1 MRITQSMLAS
11 NSLRHLSNSYLKMGK
26 YQDQLSTGKKITK
39 PSDDPV
45 VAMKGM
51 FYRSDLTGV
60 DQYKRNTSEMH
71 LWMDNSEAGLEQA
84 NSALQRI
91 RELVVGGNNGTLSPT
106 DRQAIA
112 SEVEQL
118 KQDLV
123 KTANTQVAGRY
134 IFHGTDVLN
143 PPVADGTPPVVA
155 TNITDSAQLKVIDNY
170 QVEVANGVY
179 LKANVNPGNA
189 FSQELFTTVDNIQKA
204 LANNTP
210 SNLDSLLG
218 ELDNEMSIISSERS
232 ELGARSNRLDM
243 VENRIDQQEV
253 LANQVLSDNEDAD
266 IEKVIMDMTTQE
278 SVHRAALSVGSRII
292 QPTLMDFLR

>member
-60 DQYKRNTSEMH
+60 EQYKRNLSEVH

-91 RELVVGGNNGTLSPT
+91 RELVVQGQNGTLSPT
-106 DRQAIA
+106 DRQAVA
-112 SEVEQL
+112 VEVEQL

-134 IFHGTDVLN
+134 IFHGTDVLKA
-143 PPVADGTPPVVA
+143 PVADGNPPVVA
-155 TNITDSAQLKVIDNY
+155 TNITNLAQLKTINNY
-170 QVEVANGVY
+170 QVEVSKGVY

-218 ELDNEMSIISSERS
+218 ELDNEMSKMSSERS
-232 ELGARSNRLDM
+232 DLGARSNRLDM
-243 VENRIDQQEV
+243 VETRIDQQEV

>member
-51 FYRSDLTGV
+51 FYRSDLTSV
-60 DQYKRNTSEMH
+60 DQYKRNTSELH

-91 RELVVGGNNGTLSPT
+91 RELVVQGKNGTLSPE
-106 DRQAIA
+106 DRKAISA
-112 SEVEQL
+112 EVEQL

-134 IFHGTDVLN
+134 LFHGTDVLN
-143 PPVADGTPPVVA
+143 PPVADGDPPVVA
-155 TNITDSAQLKVIDNY
+155 ANITDSAQLKVIDNY
-170 QVEVANGVY
+170 QVEVSNGVY
-179 LKANVNPGNA
+179 LKANVNPGNV
-189 FSQELFTTVDNIQKA
+189 FSQDLFTTLTDIQKS

-210 SNLDSLLG
+210 SDLDSLLG
-218 ELDNEMSIISSERS
+218 DLDNKMSIMSSERS

>member
-60 DQYKRNTSEMH
+60 EQYKRNLSEVH

-91 RELVVGGNNGTLSPT
+91 RELVVQGQNGTLSPT
-106 DRQAIA
+106 DRQAVAVEIA
-112 SEVEQL
+112 QM

-134 IFHGTDVLN
+134 IFHGTDVLE
-143 PPVADGTPPVVA
+143 PPVADGDPPVVA
-155 TNITDSAQLKVIDNY
+155 TNITNSVQLSKINNY
-170 QVEVANGVY
+170 QVEVSKGVY
-179 LKANVNPGNA
+179 LKANINPANV
-189 FSQELFTTVDNIQKA
+189 FSKELFDTVDGIQKA
-204 LANNTP
+204 LENNDTTAL
-210 SNLDSLLG
+210 SGLLG
-218 ELDNEMSIISSERS
+218 DLDNAMDSMSSERS

-243 VENRIDQQEV
+243 VENRIGQQEV

>member
-11 NSLRHLSNSYLKMGK
+11 NSLRNLSSSYLKMGK

-51 FYRSDLTGV
+51 HYRSDLTEV
-60 DQYKRNTSEMH
+60 DQYKRNLSELH
-71 LWMDNSEAGLEQA
+71 LWMDNSEAGMEQA

-91 RELVVGGNNGTLSPT
+91 RELVVQGQNGSLTPE
-106 DRQAIA
+106 DRNAIA
-112 SEVEQL
+112 AEVGQM

-123 KTANTQVAGRY
+123 KTANTQIAGRY
-134 IFHGTDVLN
+134 IFHGNDVMN
-143 PPVADGTPPVVA
+143 PPVAQEDPPVVA
-155 TNITDSAQLKVIDNY
+155 ANLTNPAINNY
-170 QVEVANGVY
+170 NVEVSKGVS
-179 LKANVNPGNA
+179 LKANVNPANV
-189 FSQELFTTVDNIQKA
+189 FSQELFDVVGGIQNA
-204 LANNTP
+204 MENNN
-210 SNLDSLLG
+210 SG
-218 ELDNEMSIISSERS
+218 ELDGYLSRLDKVMETSSSERS

-243 VENRIDQQEV
+243 IENRLGQQSV
-253 LANQVLSDNEDAD
+253 MANQVLSDNEDAD
-266 IEKVIMDMTTQE
+266 IEKVIMDLTTQE

>member
-11 NSLRHLSNSYLKMGK
+11 NSLRNLSNSYLKMGK

-51 FYRSDLTGV
+51 FYRSDLTGIE
-60 DQYKRNTSEMH
+60 QYKRNLSELH
-71 LWMDNSEAGLEQA
+71 LWMDNSEAGLSQA
-84 NSALQRI
+84 NSTLQRV
-91 RELVVGGNNGTLSPT
+91 RELLVQGQNNTLSPS

-112 SEVEQL
+112 VEVGQL
-118 KQDLV
+118 NQDLV

-134 IFHGTDVLN
+134 IFHGTDVTN
-143 PPVADGTPPVVA
+143 PPVAQEDPPQVVA
-155 TNITDSAQLKVIDNY
+155 NLTDPAINSYN
-170 QVEVANGVY
+170 VEVSKGVS
-179 LKANVNPGNA
+179 LKANVNPANT
-189 FSQELFTTVDNIQKA
+189 FNQELFDVVGGIQAALQNDNSVDLEGFTAKLDKVI
-204 LANNTP
+204 T
-210 SNLDSLLG
+210 NLST
-218 ELDNEMSIISSERS
+218 ERS
-232 ELGARSNRLDM
+232 ELGARTNRLDL
-243 VENRIDQQEV
+243 VENRIDQQDV
-253 LANQVLSDNEDAD
+253 LANKVLSDNEDAD

>member
-1 MRITQSMLAS
+1 MRITQSMLAN
-11 NSLRHLSNSYLKMGK
+11 NSLRHLSDSYLKMGK

-51 FYRSDLTGV
+51 FYRSDLAGV
-60 DQYKRNTSEMH
+60 EQYKRNLSELH
-71 LWMDNSEAGLEQA
+71 LWLDNSEAGMEQA

-91 RELVVGGNNGTLSPT
+91 RELVVQGQNGSLTET
-106 DRQAIA
+106 DRKAIA
-112 SEVEQL
+112 AEVGQL
-118 KQDLV
+118 KEDLV

-134 IFHGTDVLN
+134 IFHGNDVMH
-143 PPVADGTPPVVA
+143 PPVAQEEPPKVA
-155 TNITDSAQLKVIDNY
+155 DNLTDPAINNYKIEVSA
-170 QVEVANGVY
+170 GVS
-179 LKANVNPGNA
+179 LKANVNPANT
-189 FSQELFTTVDNIQKA
+189 FSQELFDVVGGIQTA
-204 LANNTP
+204 LENNQ
-210 SNLDSLLG
+210 SGDLDELLIR
-218 ELDNEMSIISSERS
+218 LDKTMDTMAAERS

-243 VENRIDQQEV
+243 VETRIDQQNV

>member
-1 MRITQSMLAS
+1 MRITQSMLAN
-11 NSLRHLSNSYLKMGK
+11 NSLRHLSDSYLKMGK

-51 FYRSDLTGV
+51 FYRSDLAGV
-60 DQYKRNTSEMH
+60 EQYKRNLSELH
-71 LWMDNSEAGLEQA
+71 FWLDNSEAGMEQA

-91 RELVVGGNNGTLSPT
+91 RELVVQGQNGSKTEI
-106 DRQAIA
+106 DRKAIA
-112 SEVEQL
+112 AEVGQL
-118 KQDLV
+118 KEDLV

-134 IFHGTDVLN
+134 IFHGNDVTH
-143 PPVADGTPPVVA
+143 PPVAQEEPPKVA
-155 TNITDSAQLKVIDNY
+155 DNLTDPAINNYKIEVSA
-170 QVEVANGVY
+170 GVS
-179 LKANVNPGNA
+179 LKANVNPANT
-189 FSQELFTTVDNIQKA
+189 FNQELFDVVGGIQTA
-204 LANNTP
+204 LENNQP
-210 SNLDSLLG
+210 GDLDQLLIR
-218 ELDNEMSIISSERS
+218 LDKTMDTMAGERS

-243 VENRIDQQEV
+243 VETRIDQQNV

-266 IEKVIMDMTTQE
+266 IEKVIMDLTTQE

>member
-51 FYRSDLTGV
+51 FYRSDLAGV
-60 DQYKRNTSEMH
+60 EQYKRNLSELH

-91 RELVVGGNNGTLSPT
+91 RELVVQGQNGSLTET
-106 DRQAIA
+106 DRKAIA
-112 SEVEQL
+112 AEVGQL
-118 KQDLV
+118 KEDLV

-134 IFHGTDVLN
+134 IFHGNDVMN
-143 PPVADGTPPVVA
+143 PPVAQEEPPKVA
-155 TNITDSAQLKVIDNY
+155 DNLTDSAINNY
-170 QVEVANGVY
+170 TIEVSTGVS
-179 LKANVNPGNA
+179 LKANVDPANTFN
-189 FSQELFTTVDNIQKA
+189 QELFDVVGGIQTA
-204 LANNTP
+204 LQTNQSAD
-210 SNLDSLLG
+210 LDQLLIR
-218 ELDNEMSIISSERS
+218 LDKIMDTMSSERS

-243 VENRIDQQEV
+243 VETRIDQQSV

-266 IEKVIMDMTTQE
+266 IEKVIMDLTTQE

>member
-11 NSLRHLSNSYLKMGK
+11 NSLRNLSNSYLKMGK
-26 YQDQLSTGKKITK
+26 LQNQLSTGMKITK

-51 FYRSDLTGV
+51 YYRSDLAGV
-60 DQYKRNTSEMH
+60 EQHKRNLSELH
-71 LWMDNSEAGLEQA
+71 LWMDNSEAGMEQA

-91 RELVVGGNNGTLSPT
+91 RELVVQGGNGTLSPT
-106 DRQAIA
+106 DSNALA
-112 SEVEQL
+112 VEVGQM

-134 IFHGTDVLN
+134 IFHGTDVMN
-143 PPVADGTPPVVA
+143 PPVIQDEPPIVA
-155 TNITDSAQLKVIDNY
+155 TNLADTTINNY
-170 QVEVANGVY
+170 QVEVSGGVS
-179 LKANVNPGNA
+179 LKANVNPANT
-189 FSQELFTTVDNIQKA
+189 FNQELFDVVDGIQTA
-204 LANNTP
+204 LQNN
-210 SNLDSLLG
+210 DSTALNGLLG
-218 ELDNEMSIISSERS
+218 KLDKAMDTMSAERS

-243 VENRIDQQEV
+243 VENRLGQQEL
-253 LANQVLSDNEDAD
+253 LANQVLSDNEDAS

-278 SVHRAALSVGSRII
+278 SVHRAALSVGSKII